1 MGELINFEQLEG
13 RIDKLIK
20 QSTFLKEQNKILL
33 EKLNQKD
40 QDIQKLTDNIEELH
54 KERTL
59 VFNKVV
65 DLTDKLEHIDLSD

>member
-1 MGELINFEQLEG
+1 MVDLSSFEQLEG

-20 QSTFLKEQNKILL
+20 QSTFLKEQNKILS
-33 EKLNQKD
+33 ENLNQKD
-40 QDIQKLTDNIEELH
+40 QDIQKLTDNIEDLH

-65 DLTDKLEHIDLSD
+65 DLIDKLEDI

>member
-1 MGELINFEQLEG
+1 MVDLSNFEKLEG

-20 QSTFLKEQNKILL
+20 QSTFLKEQNKILS
-33 EKLNQKD
+33 ENLNQKD
-40 QDIQKLTDNIEELH
+40 QDIQKLTDNIDDLQ

-65 DLTDKLEHIDLSD
+65 DLIDKLEDI

>member
-1 MGELINFEQLEG
+1 MVDLSSFEQLEG

-20 QSTFLKEQNKILL
+20 QSTFLKEQNKILS
-33 EKLNQKD
+33 ENLNQKD
-40 QDIQKLTDNIEELH
+40 QDIQKLTDNIEDMH

-65 DLTDKLEHIDLSD
+65 DLIDKLEDI

>member
-1 MGELINFEQLEG
+1 MVDLSNFEKLEG

-40 QDIQKLTDNIEELH
+40 QDIQKVTDNIEELH

-65 DLTDKLEHIDLSD
+65 DLIDKLEDIDLSD

>member
-1 MGELINFEQLEG
+1 MVDLSNFEKLEG

-65 DLTDKLEHIDLSD
+65 DLIDKLEDIDLSD

>member
-1 MGELINFEQLEG
+1 MVDISSFEQLEG

-65 DLTDKLEHIDLSD
+65 DLIDKLEHIDLSD

>member
-1 MGELINFEQLEG
+1 MVDLSNFEKLEG

-40 QDIQKLTDNIEELH
+40 QDIQKLTDNIEELD

-59 VFNKVV
+59 VFDKVV
-65 DLTDKLEHIDLSD
+65 DLIDKLEDI

>member
-1 MGELINFEQLEG
+1 MVDLSSFEQLEG

-33 EKLNQKD
+33 ENLNQKD
-40 QDIQKLTDNIEELH
+40 QDIQKLTDNIDDLH
-54 KERTL
+54 KERAL
-59 VFNKVV
+59 VFKKVV

>member
-1 MGELINFEQLEG
+1 MAELINFEQLEG

-20 QSTFLKEQNKILL
+20 QSTFLQEQNKILS

>member
-1 MGELINFEQLEG
+1 MADLSSFEQLEG

-20 QSTFLKEQNKILL
+20 QSTFLKEQNKILS
-33 EKLNQKD
+33 ENLNQKD
-40 QDIQKLTDNIEELH
+40 QDIQKLTDNIDDLQ

-65 DLTDKLEHIDLSD
+65 DLIDKLEDI

>member
-1 MGELINFEQLEG
+1 MVDLSSFEQLEG

-33 EKLNQKD
+33 ENLNQKD
-40 QDIQKLTDNIEELH
+40 QDIQKLTDNIEDLH

-65 DLTDKLEHIDLSD
+65 DLIDKLEDI

>member
-1 MGELINFEQLEG
+1 MVDLSSFEQLEG

-20 QSTFLKEQNKILL
+20 QSTFLKEQNKILS
-33 EKLNQKD
+33 ENLNQKD
-40 QDIQKLTDNIEELH
+40 QDIQKLTDNIDDLQ

-65 DLTDKLEHIDLSD
+65 DLIDKLEDI

>member
-1 MGELINFEQLEG
+1 MIDLSNFEQLEG

-40 QDIQKLTDNIEELH
+40 QDIQKLTENIEELH
-54 KERTL
+54 KERAL

-65 DLTDKLEHIDLSD
+65 DLTGKLEQIDLSD

>member
-1 MGELINFEQLEG
+1 MADLSNFEQLEG